1 MEGFSRIS
9 WSQERE
15 ERIDSY
21 LQSREDFPLD
31 YLSFLNISF
40 TQKEQ
45 EYIAGAYKCF
55 WLQNYSSFGN
65 DLENPPSCKGTPFE
79 LWGLMQYF
87 SQGVPTIEREPYRKR
102 IERIYKGKISDDVW
116 GQLMRQCAPM
126 IRNKIEPLVE
136 EILSKISR
144 SFVLCKPFEVVHN
157 SSLSNA
163 VIEYTCPVL
172 KAIRPFLRDF
182 PLKTDDLKYAYPFLS
197 QRKQDL
203 SVSHTRLLFAQYIGN
218 VVYVSPEP
226 VGTPMEIWFLLEI
239 SQNAGILSQQTKSY
253 TLREAALYLSE
264 VYTNP
269 RNPKDPDSLLR
280 WIDSDGIID
289 NIGQRKYLEFLQ
301 AQQSPPTETLGKLGM
316 YVAKT
321 KT

>member
-1 MEGFSRIS
+1 MSKKS
-9 WSQERE
+9 E
-15 ERIDSY
+15 ERTDRY
-21 LQSREDFPLD
+21 LKSREDFPLD
-31 YLSFLNISF
+31 YLSNLNISF

-45 EYIAGAYKCF
+45 EFIAGAYMWF
-55 WLQNYSSFGN
+55 WLENSWNF
-65 DLENPPSCKGTPFE
+65 DEDMENPPSCKGTQFE
-79 LWGLMQYF
+79 LWGLLQYF
-87 SQGVPTIEREPYRKR
+87 AVSVRPGEREQYRKR
-102 IERIYKGKISDDVW
+102 IDRICKGKISDDVW
-116 GQLMRQCAPM
+116 GQLMRQRAPM
-126 IRNKIEPLVE
+126 HIEQLEPLTE
-136 EILSKISR
+136 EILKKITR
-144 SFVLCKPFEVVHN
+144 SFDWCKPFEGFD
-157 SSLSNA
+157 LSFLFSARQN
-163 VIEYTCPVL
+163 VCPVM

-253 TLREAALYLSE
+253 TLCEAALYLSE

-289 NIGQRKYLEFLQ
+289 NIGRRKYLDFLQ